1 MAATPT
7 TPTAVLD
14 QFDPEDEYRP
24 EPEPEPQAPAWM
36 DGTLRLGIHT
46 SIAGSYLNALESA
59 RKLGAN
65 ALQIFSASP
74 RMWQGGVTRI
84 PEVDAAAFR
93 VRRAELALGPLVIHA
108 NYLINLAS
116 AQQMLRVRSIQAFHD
131 ELVRGV
137 ALGADFLVVHPGSC
151 GECSMAQSIANVIE
165 SVKQASRRNPLGNLR
180 ILIEN
185 TAGMGTAVGSRLEE
199 VADIL
204 HGLQDF
210 PVAACLDTA
219 HLFAAGYDIKS
230 EKGLAATI
238 GQIEVTIGLDNVPVI
253 HINDSK
259 IPLGGR
265 VDRHDH
271 LGEGKIGAEA
281 FERILKHPRLSAIP
295 PEGLLGRAF
304 ILETPIDDPG
314 DDRRN
319 LAALWNL
326 AGLKDSAPEAEK
338 GFSMLTA
345 KLKVKMDAQRKQQAS
360 AKRKIA
366 NALEARDDDR
376 KPEPKVV
383 TAPFRKPIAILA
395 VKNGAEVAGK
405 AALRKSPV
413 KGAAKKAARKK
424 V

>member
-1 MAATPT
+1 MLATPIQ
-7 TPTAVLD
+7 AVAVATE
-14 QFDPEDEYRP
+14 FDPEDEYRP
-24 EPEPEPQAPAWM
+24 EPEPEPQAPSWM
-36 DGTLRLGIHT
+36 DGSLRLGIHT
-46 SIAGSYLNALESA
+46 SIAGNYLNALESA
-59 RKLGAN
+59 KKLGAN

-84 PEVDAAAFR
+84 PEAEAAAFR
-93 VRRAELALGPLVIHA
+93 AKRVEYGLGPLVIHA

-137 ALGADFLVVHPGSC
+137 ALGADFLVVHPGAC
-151 GECSMAQSIANVIE
+151 GECTMQSAISNVIE
-165 SVKQASRRNPLGNLR
+165 SVKQASRRNPLGNLK

-199 VADIL
+199 VAEIL
-204 HGLQDF
+204 AGLQDF

-230 EKGLAATI
+230 EAGLASTI
-238 GQIEVTIGLDNVPVI
+238 AQIENTIGLDNVPVF

-265 VDRHDH
+265 VDRHEH
-271 LGEGKIGAEA
+271 LGHGKIGADA
-281 FERILKHPRLSAIP
+281 FERILKHPRLSSSG
-295 PEGLLGRAF
+295 PEGLQGRAF

-319 LAALWNL
+319 VAALWDL
-326 AGLKDSAPEAEK
+326 AGLKNVAPEAEK

-360 AKRKIA
+360 AKKKIA
-366 NALEARDDDR
+366 NALEARDEDR
-376 KPEPKVV
+376 KPEPKLSARVASTVV
-383 TAPFRKPIAILA
+383 EKKKASVKAQSTKRKP
-395 VKNGAEVAGK
+395 
-405 AALRKSPV
+405 
-413 KGAAKKAARKK
+413 RKK
-424 V
+424 G